1 MSVLRDKGAWL
12 WRGSNREV
20 TIAYGAAILLFLLG
34 SVFIRGFFGWGH
46 VLAIVS
52 TAAFV
57 GIVGIG
63 QTFSLITGGIDLSV
77 AYMLNFGAL
86 LVTGISLGKSGHLGM
101 ALLVV
106 VAVAAVTGLI
116 NGVGIAILKIP
127 PLIMTLSMN
136 SILEGAALL
145 YSNGTPN
152 GGTPAFLTA
161 LATGTGPLGIP
172 WMIWFW
178 AAVST
183 LVLIVF
189 RRTVFGRW
197 TYAAGS
203 APRASWLSGIPINRV
218 LILVYVISAM
228 AASLAGLLLA
238 GYSGQAYFGMGDTY
252 QLASVAVAVIGGTS
266 ILGGKGN
273 YLGTIAGALILTTLS
288 SLLQVLN
295 VGASMES
302 MLYGVVII
310 VMMVLNRERQAS

>member
-1 MSVLRDKGAWL
+1 MSPLQRAGKWL

-20 TIAYGAAILLFLLG
+20 TIAYLAAIVLFLVG
-34 SVFIRGFFGWGH
+34 SAFIRGFFGWGH

-52 TAAFV
+52 TAGFV
-57 GIVGIG
+57 GIVAIG
-63 QTFSLITGGIDLSV
+63 QTFTLITGGIDLSV

-86 LVTGISLGKSGHLGM
+86 LVTGITLGASHHI
-101 ALLVV
+101 ALALVV
-106 VAVAAVTGLI
+106 VAAVAAVTGLV
-116 NGVGIAILKIP
+116 NGVGITILKIP

-145 YSNGTPN
+145 YSNGTPQ
-152 GGTPAFLTA
+152 GASPPFLTA
-161 LATGTGPLGIP
+161 LATGTGPLAIP

-178 AAVST
+178 VVVSAV
-183 LVLIVF
+183 VLLLF

-197 TYAAGS
+197 TYATGS
-203 APRASWLSGIPINRV
+203 APRASWLSGIPVDRV
-218 LILVYVISAM
+218 VILVYVVSAM
-228 AASLAGLLLA
+228 AAALAGMLLA

-252 QLASVAVAVIGGTS
+252 QLESVAVAVIGGTS
-266 ILGGKGN
+266 ILGGKGS
-273 YLGTIAGALILTTLS
+273 YLGTIAGALILTTLT

-310 VMMVLNRERQAS
+310 LMMMLNRESLAS

>member
-1 MSVLRDKGAWL
+1 MKSLQNAGAWL
-12 WRGSNREV
+12 WHGSHREV
-20 TIAYGAAILLFLLG
+20 TIAYLAAIILFLLG
-34 SVFIRGFFGWGH
+34 SVLIHGFFGWGH

-52 TAAFV
+52 TAGFV

-77 AYMLNFGAL
+77 AYMLNFSAL
-86 LVTGISLGKSGHLGM
+86 LVTGITLGSSRHVGL

-106 VAVAAVTGLI
+106 AAAAAVIGLV
-116 NGVGIAILKIP
+116 NGVGITILKIP

-145 YSNGTPN
+145 YSNGTPA
-152 GGTPAFLTA
+152 GAAPPLFTS

-178 AAVST
+178 AVVSAV
-183 LVLIVF
+183 VLLLF

-203 APRASWLSGIPINRV
+203 APRASWLSGIPVDRV
-218 LILVYVISAM
+218 VILVYVVSAM
-228 AASLAGLLLA
+228 AAALAGLLLA

-273 YLGTIAGALILTTLS
+273 YLGTIAGALILTTLTN
-288 SLLQVLN
+288 LLEVLN

-310 VMMVLNRERQAS
+310 VMMILNRQRQAS